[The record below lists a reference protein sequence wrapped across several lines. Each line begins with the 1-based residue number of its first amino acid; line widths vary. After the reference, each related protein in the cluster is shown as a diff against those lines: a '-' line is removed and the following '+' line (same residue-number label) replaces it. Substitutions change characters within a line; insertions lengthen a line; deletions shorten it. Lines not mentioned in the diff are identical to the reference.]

1 MGPPTHNR
9 SSMCNRFVQSEAAG
23 GTECD
28 GPPLPAGVV
37 GSTTAK
43 PSAMLKTGGFALSP
57 QTMPPLQTR
66 RSLGLQPPVRPSKH
80 TPARTRAVRTTGCGS
95 QPQISKSATASRR
108 FVVVDHSGQ
117 KLAYIY
123 FEEEAGRRSSAKL
136 LTRGASDRGEYRQAA
151 GAVAHAVVA

>member
-1 MGPPTHNR
+1 
-9 SSMCNRFVQSEAAG
+9 
-23 GTECD
+23 
-28 GPPLPAGVV
+28 
-37 GSTTAK
+37 
-43 PSAMLKTGGFALSP
+43 
-57 QTMPPLQTR
+57 
-66 RSLGLQPPVRPSKH
+66 VRPSKH

-136 LTRGASDRGEYRQAA
+136 LTRDEARQIAA
-151 GAVAHAVVA
+151 NIARLPELLRTP